1 MADLK
6 ELAQQALAASRSGDV
21 APRVLFLRAL
31 AKHVVASPS
40 FRVRE
45 KPPWAI
51 TPEIRILSDGTLS
64 ADSDNAIGDALALGA
79 IGLSTLA
86 ARIAA
91 FADGDK
97 EATGAAK
104 IVLERATLRMSS
116 SPSLKP
122 DGKD

>member
-1 MADLK
+1 
-6 ELAQQALAASRSGDV
+6 V
-21 APRVLFLRAL
+21 VFLRAL

-64 ADSDNAIGDALALGA
+64 ADSDIAIGDALALGA
-79 IGLSTLA
+79 VGLATLA

-97 EATGAAK
+97 EATGAANF
-104 IVLERATLRMSS
+104 VLERATMRMPS
-116 SPSLKP
+116 SPSLKAVR
-122 DGKD
+122 KD